1 VTENALRFTVGHDL
15 IVTGRVAAILAIVRA
30 VLGVLSPCMTP
41 LALSIM
47 VSIVHNSFQ
56 LLFLCC
62 IPAWQIPAPDITD
75 ICICILSPHF
85 KDINGKQPTR
95 LLFIQPCSLLYIIHT
110 MSRRPTSTTTGMRPP
125 STTLARTASS
135 ASLAMPPPRIPSNP
149 RSASSASASGQEA
162 ASGSRASSPK
172 KGRKTVAQSGSL
184 ANGNGEINIQ
194 VVVRLRY
201 VREIL

>member
-1 VTENALRFTVGHDL
+1 MYVLH
-15 IVTGRVAAILAIVRA
+15 TGLADSSTGYNRYMSMYI
-30 VLGVLSPCMTP
+30 
-41 LALSIM
+41 
-47 VSIVHNSFQ
+47 
-56 LLFLCC
+56 
-62 IPAWQIPAPDITD
+62 IPS
-75 ICICILSPHF
+75 L
-85 KDINGKQPTR
+85 KDILMVNNLRDCFSFNPY
-95 LLFIQPCSLLYIIHT
+95 SLLYIIHT

-149 RSASSASASGQEA
+149 RSASSASASGQEV

-172 KGRKTVAQSGSL
+172 KGRKTVAQSGSN

-201 VREIL
+201 VRENILRK